1 MILLIYD
8 LYIKIN
14 GNTNDGNGNDVEI
27 DPGMLFR
34 RLFAS
39 KSTDFPREYG
49 CTSRAEMKRCTSRA
63 GGFRE
68 CKSHTPL
75 VVFHKNGERRCVM
88 HFPHDNQKKAQLAH
102 KLYNNLYS
110 GVIDTNCKTLAP

>member
-1 MILLIYD
+1 MTEMAMTL
-8 LYIKIN
+8 
-14 GNTNDGNGNDVEI
+14 
-27 DPGMLFR
+27 
-34 RLFAS
+34 
-39 KSTDFPREYG
+39 KSTRGCFFVGFLRPNRPTFLGSIG